1 MGLFDTNVDEST
13 QKELD
18 ARDAKIASLERE
30 LLAAKTSS
38 RTKTKTEKVMVR
50 NEDSETDEDKTSP
63 KSVRTVSIKL
73 PPFSES
79 NPELWF
85 SKAESQFK
93 VKGITSD
100 TTRFHHLYALMTDK
114 AANEIEAIL
123 LDPPKTGKVDAM
135 RTKLVR
141 RFGRSQYDKNTEL
154 LNTRSLGDLKPSEM
168 WSKFQR
174 LNKDPG
180 NATSTFVRTYLINMY
195 PPEVRGALSNINFKD
210 IDEMVEAA
218 DRYMENSK
226 KRPGDVNEIWEDEGE
241 SDQVNHIS
249 RGGQRGGRGQAKP
262 GRGHPGAQKSAG
274 PSNKTCFF
282 HERHGLEAFKCN
294 GPPCPFAT
302 APLAK
307 RSGNATAGR

>member
-1 MGLFDTNVDEST
+1 MGLFDNNVEDSAT
-13 QKELD
+13 QQKEIEVRD
-18 ARDAKIASLERE
+18 ARIARLERE
-30 LLAAKTSS
+30 LLAAKT
-38 RTKTKTEKVMVR
+38 RDKKERVVVK
-50 NEDSETDEDKTSP
+50 NDADSDTDEDEDSSKH
-63 KSVRTVSIKL
+63 VRTVTIKL

-100 TTRFHHLYALMTDK
+100 TTKFHHLYALMTDK

-123 LDPPKTGKVDAM
+123 LNPPKTGKVDAM

-141 RFGRSQYDKNTEL
+141 KFGRSQYDKDYEL
-154 LNTRSLGDLKPSEM
+154 LTTRSLGDLKPSEM

-180 NATSTFVRTYLINMY
+180 NATSTFVRTYLISMY
-195 PPEVRGALSNINFKD
+195 PPEVRGALANMKFEDN
-210 IDEMVEAA
+210 DEMVEAA
-218 DRYMENSK
+218 DRYLEKSR
-226 KRPGDVNEIWEDEGE
+226 KRPGDVNEITDDGE
-241 SDQVNHIS
+241 YDQIEAIS
-249 RGGQRGGRGQAKP
+249 RGGAARGRGQAKS
-262 GRGHPGAQKSAG
+262 GRGQPGGQKPSAG
-274 PSNKTCFF
+274 NKTCFF
-282 HERHGLEAFKCN
+282 HDRHGLAAFKCN

-307 RSGNATAGR
+307 QAGNATAGR